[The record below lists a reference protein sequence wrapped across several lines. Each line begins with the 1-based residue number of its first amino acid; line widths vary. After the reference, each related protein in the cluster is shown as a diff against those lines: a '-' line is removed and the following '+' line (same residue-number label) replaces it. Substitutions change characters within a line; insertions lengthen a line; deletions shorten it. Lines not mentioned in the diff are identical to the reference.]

1 MSSCDALILV
11 EVSKAYF
18 EMVPRDY
25 LNTPGS
31 NFLPQQPTK
40 EHFWGFQWLHI
51 VTQGATV
58 YPLYAS
64 SHCASRSY
72 SLPQQQLGE
81 EQDGGSRGS
90 LETRITEWLA
100 QTFQGQC
107 RDESSLSWGVI
118 ALHNVQISAIIQ
130 AASWSLGMWWRR
142 SLPRHIGLELLIYI
156 VLYYSL
162 QLLYRYEPSSLSLK
176 VTLTLLLPIT
186 VLAGVSS
193 TRTKEPNLEMLW
205 NISMQTWLLLQGTWH
220 SCLASMLKWVPFFL
234 FCWNCYYWF
243 LRLWLVGGGVSSELC
258 HGPILWPCSWMD
270 LFFLTRSLST
280 KDVAIHYKG
289 FSWPWWPYF
298 RLRQQQHS
306 STHSCAMWSL
316 LMWSA
321 SVDWAQWFGTNF
333 LQTTLLWRRSY

>member
-1 MSSCDALILV
+1 MISCDALILV
-11 EVSKAYF
+11 EVSKANF

-25 LNTPGS
+25 LNTPRS

-40 EHFWGFQWLHI
+40 EHFWGFLWLHI

-107 RDESSLSWGVI
+107 HDESSLSWGVI

-142 SLPRHIGLELLIYI
+142 SLPRHYI
-156 VLYYSL
+156 H
-162 QLLYRYEPSSLSLK
+162 
-176 VTLTLLLPIT
+176 LLPIVHYINCCPGTMSIAHWSFT
-186 VLAGVSS
+186 VPIRGPF
-193 TRTKEPNLEMLW
+193 RN
-205 NISMQTWLLLQGTWH
+205 QGTRGPFVD
-220 SCLASMLKWVPFFL
+220 LGPFWVSFL
-234 FCWNCYYWF
+234 IP
-243 LRLWLVGGGVSSELC
+243 RS
-258 HGPILWPCSWMD
+258 PI
-270 LFFLTRSLST
+270 
-280 KDVAIHYKG
+280 
-289 FSWPWWPYF
+289 
-298 RLRQQQHS
+298 
-306 STHSCAMWSL
+306 SL
-316 LMWSA
+316 LKT
-321 SVDWAQWFGTNF
+321 FG
-333 LQTTLLWRRSY
+333 